1 MYCVVNFCKR
11 FGDVEIIQQE
21 KMDFECKSEFESP
34 TIIKKVQIG
43 NHKLGSRYF
52 GFFFSRKLHEY
63 QWQSNNILQI
73 VPRVF
78 NIIFEMK
85 LPGNVLAKEIKLK
98 NGFIFF

>member
-1 MYCVVNFCKR
+1 MSLNP
-11 FGDVEIIQQE
+11 
-21 KMDFECKSEFESP
+21 P

-52 GFFFSRKLHEY
+52 GFFFPRKLHEY
-63 QWQSNNILQI
+63 QWQSKNILQI

-98 NGFIFF
+98 NGFYILLTKIWFFCHLILDKRYKSMHAFFVEI